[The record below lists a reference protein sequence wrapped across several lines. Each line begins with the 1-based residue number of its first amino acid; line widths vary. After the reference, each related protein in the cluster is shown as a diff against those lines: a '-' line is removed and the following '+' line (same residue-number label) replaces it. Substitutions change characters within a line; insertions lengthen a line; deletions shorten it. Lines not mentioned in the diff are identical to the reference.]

1 MATSAVPMA
10 ADRERG
16 AEGSTGSRDCVLAR
30 GSGVKSNVAGEIDK
44 QQEREPRDAGSS
56 EGRSRQ
62 GARAGRSGR
71 ATRERERRCVVAA
84 EEGERGATQQRR
96 RSTEGKREQE
106 GEASAPSLS
115 SSLVPSLLVRRS
127 NPSPPRSLDLAATP
141 LLLLLCCCCCSA
153 SRATQLLGSSL
164 ASLLLPPC
172 SRLVGCQE
180 RRRLRTMSTPPP
192 AKLVKLKVDRS
203 PPTPAVSRPAVTRAR
218 WCLIAYS
225 LTRLLIHL
233 RAAVC
238 RVNGRARVPV
248 VA

>member
-1 MATSAVPMA
+1 MNVSVGGGAGSSIMMAAMGHTRWHRSAARGLLHSRGEAVATSAVPM

-84 EEGERGATQQRR
+84 EEGERGATQHRR

-106 GEASAPSLS
+106 RKASAPSLLSFLRCS
-115 SSLVPSLLVRRS
+115 S
-127 NPSPPRSLDLAATP
+127 AAVIP
-141 LLLLLCCCCCSA
+141 LLLARSTSLPLRCCCCSA
-153 SRATQLLGSSL
+153 AVVALLAVRPNYSEAPSPLSR
-164 ASLLLPPC
+164 SLL
-172 SRLVGCQE
+172 
-180 RRRLRTMSTPPP
+180 
-192 AKLVKLKVDRS
+192 
-203 PPTPAVSRPAVTRAR
+203 
-218 WCLIAYS
+218 
-225 LTRLLIHL
+225 
-233 RAAVC
+233 
-238 RVNGRARVPV
+238 ARVWLAAKSDAASAP
-248 VA
+248 